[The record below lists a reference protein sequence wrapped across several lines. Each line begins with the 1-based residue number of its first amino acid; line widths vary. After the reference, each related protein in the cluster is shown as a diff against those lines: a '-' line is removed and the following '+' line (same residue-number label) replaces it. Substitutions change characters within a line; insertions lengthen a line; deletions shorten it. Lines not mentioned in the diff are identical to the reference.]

1 MAQLL
6 DSGIVSICNLVNKA
20 EVGDMPKYELEE
32 KFKQYFGER
41 SIGLTR
47 SYLAKGAD
55 EQVDMVIRI
64 WNEGNR
70 PKIGQYAVLTAYEYQ
85 EGKKGDQ
92 YCITLV
98 QPTTD
103 DDGLK
108 VFDLTLQRLE
118 ENYNADIE

>member
-1 MAQLL
+1 MLL
-6 DSGIVSICNLVNKA
+6 DSGLVSICELKNTADN
-20 EVGDMPKYELEE
+20 GDMPVEELVELC
-32 KFKQYFGER
+32 KQYFGER

-64 WNEGNR
+64 YHEGVR
-70 PKIGQYAVLTAYEYQ
+70 PRIGNYAILTNYDSQ
-85 EGKKGDQ
+85 ENSNGDQ
-92 YCITLV
+92 YQINLV

-108 VFDLTLQRLE
+108 CYDLTLQRIE
-118 ENYNADIE
+118 EYFDVNN